1 MLEGTDLVFNTKF
14 LKKVRWTYV
23 LTPADLVLSDSHR
36 RSLSFSLAYRY

>member
-23 LTPADLVLSDSHR
+23 LTPADLVLSFCLGFEGFVR
-36 RSLSFSLAYRY
+36 NVGGY